1 MRLELPYIAV
11 KSKGLHWTVNEKKK
25 KKRNGKPSRK
35 LIEIKPTEGFDQ
47 R

>member
-1 MRLELPYIAV
+1 MRLELSYITV

-25 KKRNGKPSRK
+25 NRNGKPNRN
-35 LIEIKPTEGFDQ
+35 LIEVKPTEGFDQ